1 MGMTGGE
8 ADVADRQTA
17 AGHDLDTLADVANRI
32 DLDPVDRQALHV
44 ETDPTRIDDSDSD
57 GEHLARYGRLED
69 LIDAFVE
76 AYNAHDADRV
86 VDLLSDDAELPG
98 LGDDVA
104 GFIRACDVLWD
115 QRPHAILTRGLLD
128 DEPVAVLW
136 DIGERSEPAVA
147 SDIWTR
153 IALLCFDGAGDGDED
168 TLGLIEAVDD
178 PASVDAVDTDRPD
191 PDLVEGARW
200 REWEE
205 GADG

>member
-1 MGMTGGE
+1 M
-8 ADVADRQTA
+8 ADRRAA

-32 DLDPVDRQALHV
+32 DLDPVDRQALHL

-57 GEHLARYGRLED
+57 REHLARYGRLED

-76 AYNAHDADRV
+76 AYNAHDVDRV
-86 VDLLSDDAELPG
+86 VELLSDDAELPG

-104 GFIRACDVLWD
+104 GFIRACGTLWD

-153 IALLCFDGAGDGDED
+153 MALLCFDRAGDGDED
-168 TLGLIEAVDD
+168 TLGLIEGVDD
-178 PASVDAVDTDRPD
+178 PASLEAVDTDSPD

-200 REWEE
+200 REWDE